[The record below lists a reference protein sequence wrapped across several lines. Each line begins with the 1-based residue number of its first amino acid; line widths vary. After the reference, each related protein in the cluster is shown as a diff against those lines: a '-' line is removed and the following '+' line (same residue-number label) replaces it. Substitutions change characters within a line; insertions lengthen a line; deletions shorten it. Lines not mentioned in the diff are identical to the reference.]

1 MSNMQPIYIYEYK
14 LEHINKYVLLD
25 TINYNPE
32 DELFCITSSIGLK
45 AKIYSSIGLK
55 ARIYINKT
63 INKSYFTISEGW
75 PTQWYKLN
83 SVVSINK
90 KTKGF
95 HLMSFNSLIDLSE
108 QCNKFEYYKLTNI
121 LQLIIAKWDD
131 WN

>member
-1 MSNMQPIYIYEYK
+1 MSNIQPIYIYKIE
-14 LEHINKYVLLD
+14 LEQINKYVLLD

-32 DELFCITSSIGLK
+32 DELFCIISSISLK
-45 AKIYSSIGLK
+45 AM
-55 ARIYINKT
+55 IYINKT
-63 INKSYFTISEGW
+63 INKSYFTISEDW
-75 PTQWYKLN
+75 PTQRYKLN

-90 KTKGF
+90 KTKRF

>member
-1 MSNMQPIYIYEYK
+1 M
-14 LEHINKYVLLD
+14 
-25 TINYNPE
+25 
-32 DELFCITSSIGLK
+32 FCIISFISLN
-45 AKIYSSIGLK
+45 

-63 INKSYFTISEGW
+63 INKSYFTISKDW
-75 PTQWYKLN
+75 QYWYKLN

-90 KTKGF
+90 KTKRF

>member
-1 MSNMQPIYIYEYK
+1 MSNIQPIYIYRFESET
-14 LEHINKYVLLD
+14 LNKYVLLD
-25 TINYNPE
+25 TKNYNPE
-32 DELFCITSSIGLK
+32 DELFCIIN
-45 AKIYSSIGLK
+45 SIGLK

-83 SVVSINK
+83 SVVSLNK
-90 KTKGF
+90 KTNEF
-95 HLMSFNSLIDLSE
+95 DLMSFNSLINLLE
-108 QCNKFEYYKLTNI
+108 QCNKSKYYEHITNI

>member
-1 MSNMQPIYIYEYK
+1 M
-14 LEHINKYVLLD
+14 
-25 TINYNPE
+25 
-32 DELFCITSSIGLK
+32 FCIISSISLN
-45 AKIYSSIGLK
+45 

-63 INKSYFTISEGW
+63 INKSYFNISEDW
-75 PTQWYKLN
+75 HTHWYKLN

-108 QCNKFEYYKLTNI
+108 QCNKSKYYEHITNI
-121 LQLIIAKWDD
+121 LQLIISKWDD